1 MVSASVTTP
10 SDHQRM
16 GMVGRLLG
24 KAAGKFV
31 VKSQGPKK

>member
-24 KAAGKFV
+24 KAAAKFF
-31 VKSQGPKK
+31 VKSQGAR